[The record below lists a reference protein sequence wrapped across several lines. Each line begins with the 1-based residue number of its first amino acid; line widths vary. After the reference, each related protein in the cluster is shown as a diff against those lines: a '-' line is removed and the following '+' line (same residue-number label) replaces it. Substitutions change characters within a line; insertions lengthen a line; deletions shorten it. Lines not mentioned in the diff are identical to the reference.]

1 MLQTVPFPA
10 EGCVWVCVWRV
21 PTISAAGVLC
31 GELWGVGAAREAAE
45 PRVLRE
51 PEGGP
56 VRDAPG
62 SHCKARVRC
71 GGDGGPPR
79 GKVPPSRGVEGC
91 ALLRGVCVCV
101 CVAAVAAW
109 TSAVRTGMRMR
120 RESLGVCVWGGSRL
134 WVGHPLGPS

>member
-1 MLQTVPFPA
+1 MLRTVPFPA

-21 PTISAAGVLC
+21 PTTPAAGVWR
-31 GELWGVGAAREAAE
+31 GELWGAGAAREAAE

-71 GGDGGPPR
+71 GGDGGAAPGEGTPEQ
-79 GKVPPSRGVEGC
+79 GGRGVRFPQGSVGELWRPGR
-91 ALLRGVCVCV
+91 LQSERG
-101 CVAAVAAW
+101 
-109 TSAVRTGMRMR
+109 
-120 RESLGVCVWGGSRL
+120 
-134 WVGHPLGPS
+134 